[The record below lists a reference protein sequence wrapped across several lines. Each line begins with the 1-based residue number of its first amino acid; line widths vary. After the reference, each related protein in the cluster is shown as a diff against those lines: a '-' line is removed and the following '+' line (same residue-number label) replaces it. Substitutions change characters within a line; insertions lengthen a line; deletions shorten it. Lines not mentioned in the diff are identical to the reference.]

1 MSATVSTPSNTR
13 NGSHSPA
20 FGAVNSRQYSRWR
33 SSSARICKMLS
44 PIYGS
49 SISPAASISSSKL
62 PGTAAVSVTA
72 PAASQAE
79 SEQAASAPP
88 KRLRNRLSG
97 NTASCQLPPSSTVV
111 RLVLLI
117 CVVPF
122 ALVCEKGTGGQN
134 AGAPPGFASLFL
146 LRSAGL
152 HIRRMFRPIG
162 FVRRIF
168 GSRRRPADFCRDIC
182 GGRDKPRRP
191 VCRMSPQHRRI
202 SRSAALRQKKLFLKC
217 EKINDLRSGFIG
229 LYAQ

>member
-1 MSATVSTPSNTR
+1 MRKLMCLMLCLPLLLSAALAEEQFDGQV
-13 NGSHSPA
+13 
-20 FGAVNSRQYSRWR
+20 V
-33 SSSARICKMLS
+33 
-44 PIYGS
+44 
-49 SISPAASISSSKL
+49 ASD
-62 PGTAAVSVTA
+62 AVSVTA